1 MRKIVLLAVV
11 TLIVGCTEIENTIDN
26 ETLSEL
32 SISKILLDGAEAEL
46 LTSTRTTSSRSVTS
60 VESFEVDDI
69 ICIEQSRDGLS
80 TYYYYQ
86 LSSTKRWSAVG
97 DNRLTMESI
106 EEGDELLSHFIPGI
120 YDIASYSW
128 MGDGDYPDIMRDRSV
143 EIVDGGLVIDYER
156 LLNGKLQVITSG
168 TKSVQS
174 VTLNSLIRLSYYE
187 QSVSGMDWAQ
197 EYCSAQELES
207 VGDGKFEILLVDLPQ
222 RETPLT
228 IVADG
233 SEELVA
239 DTGDLEIE
247 LGKVAL
253 LYLKIN

>member
-1 MRKIVLLAVV
+1 MRKTLTLAAIA
-11 TLIVGCTEIENTIDN
+11 LIVSCTKSEDIIAN
-26 ETLSEL
+26 ETISEL
-32 SISKILLDGAEAEL
+32 SISKILLDGTEAQL
-46 LTSTRTTSSRSVTS
+46 LTNTRTTSSRSVTN

-69 ICIEQSRDGLS
+69 ICIEQSRDALS

-86 LSSTKRWSAVG
+86 LSSAKRWVAVG
-97 DNRLTMESI
+97 DNLLTMESV
-106 EEGDELLSHFIPGI
+106 EDSDELLSHFIPGV
-120 YDIASYSW
+120 YDVDSYSW

-143 EIVDGGLVIDYER
+143 DVVDGGLVIDYER
-156 LLNGKLQVITSG
+156 LLNGKLQVVTSG

-187 QSVSGMDWAQ
+187 QSESGVDWAQ

-228 IVADG
+228 ITAED
-233 SEELVA
+233 EELVA

-247 LGKVAL
+247 SGKVAL